1 MILHNDKDLFETLV
15 IEASEKLGIVPVI
28 IEKDYYVTLF
38 LREIVNRQP
47 NIIFK
52 GGTSLSKCY
61 HLINRFS
68 EDIDL
73 NIESEN
79 KPTEGQRRRL
89 ITDIKEI
96 IQDYDFVLRNPDDIR
111 SRRDFNRF
119 EVDVH
124 SLFSSEYIKH
134 DLIVETSVFIRSYP
148 NVKMIASSYIYDY
161 LKSIGREDII
171 SEYNLEPFELNVQAV
186 ERTFV
191 DKLFAI
197 CDYYLSGKVDEHSR
211 HLYDLYKM
219 MDIVKVDNSLKEL
232 FLKVR
237 EERKLHK
244 TCLSA
249 QDGVDVKTCIQE
261 IIDKDI
267 YKKDYENI
275 TLPLIFDDVEY
286 ETVKDNLIKIISSC
300 LFSK

>member
-1 MILHNDKDLFETLV
+1 MLHNNKELFETLV
-15 IEASEKLGIVPVI
+15 VETSEKTGLVPVI

-38 LREIVNRQP
+38 LREIAKRHP
-47 NIIFK
+47 SIIFK

-73 NIESEN
+73 NIEFDN
-79 KPTEGQRRRL
+79 KPTEGQRRKL
-89 ITDIKEI
+89 VNDIKQI
-96 IQDYDFVLRNPDDIR
+96 VQDYSFVLKNPDAIR

-124 SLFSSEYIKH
+124 SLFSSDYIKH

-148 NVKMIASSYIYDY
+148 YVKMNASSYIFEY
-161 LKSIGREDII
+161 LKSIDRKDII
-171 SEYNLEPFELNVQAV
+171 LKYDLGPFELNVQAV

-197 CDYYLSGKVDEHSR
+197 CDYYLNGKIDEHSR

-219 MDIVKVDNSLKEL
+219 SDIVKIDGSLKDL
-232 FLKVR
+232 FLKVK
-237 EERKLHK
+237 EERKAHN

-249 QDGVDVKTCIQE
+249 QDGIDIKKCIQE
-261 IIDKDI
+261 IIDKGI
-267 YKKDYENI
+267 YINDYKNI
-275 TLPLIFDDVEY
+275 TALLIFDKVEY
-286 ETVKDNLIKIISSC
+286 EQTIANLFNIAKE
-300 LFSK
+300 LFD

>member
-1 MILHNDKDLFETLV
+1 MFLHNDKDLFEKV
-15 IEASEKLGIVPVI
+15 ILDTSEKYNIVPVI

-38 LREIVNRQP
+38 LKEIVKRQP

-73 NIESEN
+73 NIESDG
-79 KPTEGQRRRL
+79 KPTEGQRKAL
-89 ITDIKEI
+89 VNNVKNVIE
-96 IQDYDFVLRNPDDIR
+96 DYGFELKNPDAIR

-124 SLFSSEYIKH
+124 SLFSSDYIKH
-134 DLIVETSVFIRSYP
+134 DLIVETAVFLRSYP
-148 NVKMIASSYIYDY
+148 SVKKSVSSYVYEY
-161 LKSIGREDII
+161 LKSIDRADII
-171 SEYNLEPFELNVQAV
+171 EMFELNPFELQVQAV

-197 CDYYLSGKVDEHSR
+197 CDYYIDGKTNEHSR

-219 MDIVKVDNSLKEL
+219 SSVVTIDSNLIDL
-232 FLKVR
+232 FKTVR
-237 EERKLHK
+237 EERKNHK
-244 TCLSA
+244 VCFSA
-249 QDGVDVKTCIQE
+249 QDDVNIKMCLQE

-267 YKKDYENI
+267 YKSDYESI
-275 TLPLIFDDVEY
+275 TIPLIFDEVPY
-286 ETVKDNLIKIISSC
+286 ATVKNNLQKIANSI
-300 LFSK
+300 LFK

>member
-1 MILHNDKDLFETLV
+1 MLHNDKDLFERIVLDT
-15 IEASEKLGIVPVI
+15 SEKFGIVPVI

-38 LREIVNRQP
+38 LREIVKQQP

-73 NIESEN
+73 NIEGES
-79 KPTEGQRRRL
+79 KPTEGQRRKL
-89 ITDIKEI
+89 ITAIRNI
-96 IQDYDFVLRNPDDIR
+96 IDDYDFVLKNPENIC

-124 SLFSSEYIKH
+124 SLFSSGYIKH
-134 DLIVETSVFIRSYP
+134 DLIVETAVFLRSYP
-148 NVKMIASSYIYDY
+148 SVKMPAFSYVYEY
-161 LKSIGREDII
+161 LKSIDREDII
-171 SEYNLEPFELNVQAV
+171 EEYGLEPFELQVQAV

-197 CDYYLSGKVDEHSR
+197 CDYYLDSKIDEHSR

-219 MDIVKVDNSLKEL
+219 SDIITIDSGLKEL
-232 FLKVR
+232 FTKVR
-237 EERKLHK
+237 EERKAHK

-249 QDGVDVKTCIQE
+249 QDDVNIKKCIEE

-275 TLPLIFDDVEY
+275 TIPLIFDKVDY
-286 ETVKDNLIKIISSC
+286 ETVKVNLTKIVASD
-300 LFSK
+300 LLM

>member
-1 MILHNDKDLFETLV
+1 MMLHNNKELFETLV
-15 IEASEKLGIVPVI
+15 VETSEKTGLVPVI

-38 LREIVNRQP
+38 LREIAKRQP

-73 NIESEN
+73 NVECKN
-79 KPTEGQRRRL
+79 KPTEGQRRHL
-89 ITDIKEI
+89 INDIKEI
-96 IQDYDFVLRNPDDIR
+96 IHDYDFVLRNPNAIR

-124 SLFSSEYIKH
+124 SLFSSDYIKH
-134 DLIVETSVFIRSYP
+134 DLIIETSVFIRSYP
-148 NVKMIASSYIYDY
+148 NVKMSASSLIFDH

-197 CDYYLSGKVDEHSR
+197 CDYYLNGKIDEHSR

-219 MDIVKVDNSLKEL
+219 SDVVKIDGSLKDL
-232 FLKVR
+232 FFNVK
-237 EERKLHK
+237 EERKAHK
-244 TCLSA
+244 ACLSA
-249 QDGVDVKTCIQE
+249 QDNIDIKKCIQE

-267 YKKDYENI
+267 YINDYKNI
-275 TLPLIFDDVEY
+275 TALLIFDKVEY
-286 ETVKDNLIKIISSC
+286 EQTIAK
-300 LFSK
+300 LFNIAKELFD

>member
-1 MILHNDKDLFETLV
+1 MLHNDRDLFETIV
-15 IEASEKLGIVPVI
+15 IDASEKFNIVPVI

-38 LREIVNRQP
+38 LREIVKKQP
-47 NIIFK
+47 SIIFK

-73 NIESEN
+73 NIESES
-79 KPTEGQRRRL
+79 KPTEGQRRKL
-89 ITDIKEI
+89 ITDIKKI
-96 IQDYDFVLRNPDDIR
+96 IQEYGFSLINPDDIH

-119 EVDVH
+119 EIDAH

-148 NVKMIASSYIYDY
+148 NIKMSASSYICNY
-161 LKSIGREDII
+161 LKSMNREDII
-171 SEYNLEPFELNVQAV
+171 VKYNLEPFELNVQTV

-191 DKLFAI
+191 DKIYAI
-197 CDYYLSGKVDEHSR
+197 CDYYLNGRIDEHSR

-219 MDIVKVDNSLKEL
+219 MDVVTINDSLKEL

-237 EERKLHK
+237 EERKTHK

-249 QDGVDVKTCIQE
+249 QDGVDIKVCIQE
-261 IIDKDI
+261 IIDKDV
-267 YKKDYENI
+267 YRKDYENI
-275 TLPLIFDDVEY
+275 TAPLIFDKVNYDE
-286 ETVKDNLIKIISSC
+286 VKNNLNRIVSNG
-300 LFSK
+300 LFD

>member
-1 MILHNDKDLFETLV
+1 MIDT
-15 IEASEKLGIVPVI
+15 SEKFGIVPVI

-38 LREIVNRQP
+38 LRKIVKQQP

-73 NIESEN
+73 NIEGES
-79 KPTEGQRRRL
+79 KPTEGQRRKL
-89 ITDIKEI
+89 ITAIRNI
-96 IQDYDFVLRNPDDIR
+96 IDDYDFVLKNPEDIR

-124 SLFSSEYIKH
+124 SLFSSDYIKH
-134 DLIVETSVFIRSYP
+134 DLIVETAVFLRSYP
-148 NVKMIASSYIYDY
+148 SVKMPVFSYVYEY
-161 LKSIGREDII
+161 LQSIDREDII
-171 SEYNLEPFELNVQAV
+171 AEYELEPFELQVQAV

-197 CDYYLSGKVDEHSR
+197 CDYYLDGKIDEHSR

-219 MDIVKVDNSLKEL
+219 ADVITIDNGLKEL
-232 FLKVR
+232 FAKVR
-237 EERKLHK
+237 EERKAHK

-249 QDGVDVKTCIQE
+249 QDDVDIKKCIDE

-275 TLPLIFDDVEY
+275 TISLVFDKVDY
-286 ETVKDNLIKIISSC
+286 ETVKANLTKIVASD
-300 LFSK
+300 LLK

>member
-1 MILHNDKDLFETLV
+1 MLHNDRDLFEALV
-15 IEASEKLGIVPVI
+15 IETSEKLGIVPVI

-79 KPTEGQRRRL
+79 KPTEGQRKKL
-89 ITDIKEI
+89 INDIKEI
-96 IQDYDFVLRNPDDIR
+96 IEEYGFVLRNPDDIR

-148 NVKMIASSYIYDY
+148 NVKMSVSSVIYDY

-171 SEYNLEPFELNVQAV
+171 SEYNLEPFELNVQSV

-191 DKLFAI
+191 DKVFAI
-197 CDYYLSGKVDEHSR
+197 CDYYLDGRIDEHSR

-219 MDIVKVDNSLKEL
+219 MNVVTIDDSLKGL

-237 EERKLHK
+237 EERKAHK

-249 QDGVDVKTCIQE
+249 QDGVDIKTCIQE
-261 IIDKDI
+261 IISKDI
-267 YKKDYENI
+267 YKKDYESI
-275 TLPLIFDDVEY
+275 TLPLIFDDIKY
-286 ETVKDNLIKIISSC
+286 ESVINNLLIIIKSK
-300 LFSK
+300 LFK

>member
-1 MILHNDKDLFETLV
+1 MLHNDRELFETLV
-15 IEASEKLGIVPVI
+15 IEASEKLDIVPVI

-38 LREIVNRQP
+38 LREIVKRQS

-73 NIESEN
+73 NIESDN

-89 ITDIKEI
+89 INDIKQI
-96 IQDYDFVLRNPDDIR
+96 IQDFDFVLRNPDAIG

-148 NVKMIASSYIYDY
+148 NVKMNASSYIYDY
-161 LKSIGREDII
+161 LKLIDREDII
-171 SEYNLEPFELNVQAV
+171 TEYNLEPFELNVQAI

-197 CDYYLSGKVDEHSR
+197 CDYYLRGNIDEHSR

-219 MDIVKVDNSLKEL
+219 IDSIKIDNSLKEL

-237 EERKLHK
+237 EERKAHK

-249 QDGVDVKTCIQE
+249 QADIDIKACIKD
-261 IIDKDI
+261 IIDRDI

-275 TLPLIFDDVEY
+275 TIPLIYDKVDY
-286 ETVKDNLIKIISSC
+286 YKVKNNLNKIIKTN
-300 LFSK
+300 LFD

>member
-1 MILHNDKDLFETLV
+1 MMLHNDRDLFETLV

-38 LREIVNRQP
+38 LREIVNKQP

-61 HLINRFS
+61 RLINRFS

-79 KPTEGQRRRL
+79 KPTEGQRKKL
-89 ITDIKEI
+89 IADIKGI
-96 IQDYDFVLRNPDDIR
+96 IKDYDFILRNPDDIR

-124 SLFSSEYIKH
+124 STFSSEYIKH

-148 NVKMIASSYIYDY
+148 NVKMSVSSYIYDY

-171 SEYNLEPFELNVQAV
+171 SKYCLEPFEINVQAV

-197 CDYYLSGKVDEHSR
+197 CDYYLSGNIDEHSR

-219 MDIVKVDNSLKEL
+219 MDIVKFDNSLKKL

-244 TCLSA
+244 ACLSA
-249 QDGVDVKTCIQE
+249 QDGVDIKKCIQE

-267 YKKDYENI
+267 YKKDYESI
-275 TLPLIFDDVEY
+275 TLPLIFDKVDYDE
-286 ETVKDNLIKIISSC
+286 VKNNLNTIILDG
-300 LFSK
+300 LFD